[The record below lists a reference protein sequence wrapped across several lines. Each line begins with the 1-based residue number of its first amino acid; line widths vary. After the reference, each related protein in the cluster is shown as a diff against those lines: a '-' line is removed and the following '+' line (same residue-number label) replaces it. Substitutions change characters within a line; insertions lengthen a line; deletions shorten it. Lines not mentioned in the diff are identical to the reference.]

1 MKIRVGWMFFPLPNL
16 CTGLNITNPGLSDK
30 NDFTPSYTI
39 YRERE
44 GIQCSIGTF
53 RGRTDYF
60 YYRIT
65 NLSGFNIIARP
76 TYKFLIYR
84 VAMLFRQ

>member
-1 MKIRVGWMFFPLPNL
+1 MFFALPNP

-30 NDFTPSYTI
+30 NDFTPFFTI

-44 GIQCSIGTF
+44 GIQCSIGTL

-65 NLSGFNIIARP
+65 NSSGFNIIDRP